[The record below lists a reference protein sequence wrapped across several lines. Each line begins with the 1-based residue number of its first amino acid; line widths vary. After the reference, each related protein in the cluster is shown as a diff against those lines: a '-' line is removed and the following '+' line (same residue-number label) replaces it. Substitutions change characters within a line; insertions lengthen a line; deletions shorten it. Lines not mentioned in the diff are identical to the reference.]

1 MTIGQDLPNS
11 VYTANEKDDA
21 DGNNFNGP
29 WGGFFAGDL
38 DEIRMYNAVLSGT
51 QVKSIYNGEK
61 SL

>member
-11 VYTANEKDDA
+11 VYTANDKDDA
-21 DGNNFNGP
+21 DGNNFFRDY
-29 WGGFFAGDL
+29 GGYFVGAM
-38 DEIRMYNAVLSGT
+38 DEIRMYDAVLSGT